1 MRKGQAAM
9 EFLMTYG
16 WAILVVL
23 AAIGALAYFGVLSPD
38 RFLPDKCTVSGGYS
52 CGEYKVNSS
61 GVFLKIIN
69 NQGVDVTQT
78 VVNFTSNSPTGCSEI
93 NTTGVT
99 VNGDSV
105 TGTALIPFTAA
116 GCSGLASG
124 GKIKGTITID
134 SIKSGESVSHRTTGS
149 LQAKIE

>member
-1 MRKGQAAM
+1 MKKGQAAM

-38 RFLPDKCTVSGGYS
+38 RFLPDKCTISGGYS

-61 GVFLKIIN
+61 GVYLKIIN
-69 NQGVDVTQT
+69 NQGVDVTSTT
-78 VVNFTSNSPTGCSEI
+78 VTFNSTSPAGCNGV

-99 VNGDSV
+99 VNGESV
-105 TGTALIPFTAA
+105 TGTNLMPFACT
-116 GCSGLASG
+116 LTTG

-134 SIKSGESVSHRTTGS
+134 SIKNQETVSHRTTGS
-149 LQAKIE
+149 IQAKIE